1 MGPTTEEAIRNN
13 CLALIV
19 EATEVLNE
27 THWKP
32 WKKYNSPPDIDLLQ
46 EEIADCLAFIFNLA
60 FEAGLDA
67 QSLAKTLY
75 DKQDKNMQ
83 RFP

>member
-1 MGPTTEEAIRNN
+1 MGHDAGEAIRNN

-32 WKKYNSPPDIDLLQ
+32 WKKYDNPPNLDLLQ

-67 QSLAKTLY
+67 QDLAKILY
-75 DKQDKNMQ
+75 DKQDKNME